1 MDNSETNYDQL
12 YDLNLEKVYRFNKFE
27 KIFFRI
33 DIVIIGVAIF
43 FLVLFDIAL
52 ESLAGLVDVL
62 MLIFL
67 SGLVGS
73 VVSFF
78 ISIIRI
84 LKYLFNIR
92 KIQEASS
99 IWRSI
104 LIIFLSPIAFILYY
118 LLIFVVVLSSCGT

>member
-12 YDLNLEKVYRFNKFE
+12 YDLNLEKVYRFNRFE